1 MENVRPHCASPIL
14 AKGAV
19 APWEAKLASSVA
31 ITTCIL
37 SVLGSLLI
45 ILSYACIR
53 PIRSKAREILVHI
66 SVMDLVYTL
75 ANLIGAVINFEGGYA
90 SGSPAYEG
98 ACKTQGWFAVY
109 GTIGSVLWTIG
120 LTLYLYFK
128 VVTIHSQPRTRTM
141 QILVI
146 CLYIVGYVFPIL
158 VASYYLSLGLIS
170 YNRFL
175 SSGWCTLNVFNVHT
189 RQRMILQ
196 FVIGYDMW
204 MYLSL
209 FLIPFLVI
217 ATKIM
222 INAEV
227 RCVCVCVYVC
237 TDVFYIIEAHCSAM
251 TTGH

>member
-1 MENVRPHCASPIL
+1 MEDVRPYCASPIL
-14 AKGAV
+14 AKGAI
-19 APWEAKLASSVA
+19 AKWEVKLASSVA

-37 SVLGSLLI
+37 SVFGSLLI

-75 ANLIGAVINFEGGYA
+75 ANLIGAAINFGVNNAIGKPE
-90 SGSPAYEG
+90 YEG
-98 ACKTQGWFAVY
+98 ACKTQGWFALY

-146 CLYIVGYVFPIL
+146 GLYIVGYVFPML
-158 VASYYLSLGLIS
+158 VASYFLGLGLIG

-175 SSGWCTLNVFNVHT
+175 SSGWCTANVFDVNT
-189 RQRMILQ
+189 QKRMVLQ

-227 RCVCVCVYVC
+227 WCACVCVNVC
-237 TDVFYIIEAHCSAM
+237 TDVYDIR
-251 TTGH
+251 T